1 MTLIVLLPEH
11 CSLRINGD
19 ICLLPPSYILSIN
32 SQSEEYMI
40 AVVCNNHMKEVENR
54 LQVMQLEGSIP
65 QGNIKF
71 QPLMMVTTNCVKDI
85 DEDYIEIE

>member
-1 MTLIVLLPEH
+1 MTLIMLLPEH

-19 ICLLPPSYILSIN
+19 ICQLPPSYIVSVN

-40 AVVCNNHMKEVENR
+40 AVVCDSHMKKMENR
-54 LQVMQLEGSIP
+54 LHVMQLEGSVP
-65 QGNIKF
+65 EGNIKF
-71 QPLMMVTTNCVKDI
+71 QPLKMVTTNCIKGI